1 MDKNFRIKGRGTAEN
16 PGVRFEK
23 SEYIPYA
30 DELYNSEKPTTIYYK
45 DNSRSII
52 TYNQSPDVGFT
63 ASINPYRGCEH
74 GCVYCYAR
82 PTHEYLGLSSGLDF
96 ETRIF
101 IKENAPDL
109 LRKELSSGSWNPKPL
124 AISGITDCY
133 QPVEKKLELTRRC
146 LEVLSEFRNP
156 VGIVTK
162 NQLVTRDIDILGEM
176 AEYNASM
183 VAISLTTLDPELAR
197 LMEPRTAQPEPRL
210 KTINRLASEGI
221 PTMVLIAPVIPGLN
235 DHEIPEIIERACESG
250 ASMAGY
256 VMLRLPHAVKDLF
269 SNWLERHYPDRKNKV
284 LNRIRS
290 VRDGKLN
297 NTEFH
302 NRMVGKG
309 IFAQQVKEIFDMAL
323 KRSGIENNRPELSTG
338 HFRRHS
344 GNQMEL
350 FR

>member
-1 MDKNFRIKGRGTAEN
+1 MDKKHRVKGRGTVEN
-16 PGVRFEK
+16 PGVRFEN
-23 SEYIPYA
+23 SEFIPDA
-30 DELYNSEKPTTIYYK
+30 EVFYNSDKPTTLYYK
-45 DNSRSII
+45 DKSRSII

-101 IKENAPDL
+101 VKENAPEL
-109 LRKELSSGSWNPKPL
+109 LRNELSSRSWKPTPL

-133 QPVEKKLELTRRC
+133 QPVEKNLKLTRKC
-146 LEVLSEFRNP
+146 LEVLRDFRNP
-156 VGIVTK
+156 FGIVTK
-162 NQLVTRDIDILGEM
+162 NQLVTRDIDLLGEM
-176 AEYNASM
+176 AEYQASM
-183 VAISLTTLDPELAR
+183 VAVSVTTLDPELAR

-210 KTINRLASEGI
+210 KTINRLSSAGI

-235 DHEIPEIIERACESG
+235 DHEIPEIVRRACDSG
-250 ASMAGY
+250 ATTAGY
-256 VMLRLPHAVKDLF
+256 VMLRLPYSVKELF
-269 SNWLERHYPDRKNKV
+269 RNWLERHYPDRKNKV
-284 LNRIRS
+284 LNRIKS
-290 VRDGKLN
+290 VREGKLN

-302 NRMVGKG
+302 NRMKGEG
-309 IFAQQVKEIFDMAL
+309 IFAKQVEEIFNMAT
-323 KRSGIENNRPELSTG
+323 RRAGIEDNSIELSTL
-338 HFRRHS
+338 HFRRPH